1 MGPRDTGEDKPDTGL
16 SSWSIEPMSDT
27 DPGHGNSRVLAR
39 KSREDFSEKVAC
51 TWDEKPDD

>member
-1 MGPRDTGEDKPDTGL
+1 
-16 SSWSIEPMSDT
+16 MSDT